1 MSSGLGRVEDR
12 SGETTGEIDLS
23 RLPGPR
29 AADDDEAA
37 ARSADDE
44 AGPRSADDE
53 AGPRPADDQA
63 APRAADGGDAWSDD
77 DPEPDAWSD
86 EPFPD
91 GPLHGDVLHRVVAAG
106 TAVLATS
113 DLHGRRDISVLSGPR
128 CFLRVLDAKRLA
140 FPDEGEESTTAVRA
154 NLAEA
159 AGLGMLLVDHD
170 GRRGLHLDGTARV
183 VPAQELRAEHP
194 DLPESPV
201 PGRSTDVWVV
211 VEVGDLYPLDGDDVP
226 RFVAGRPA
234 AVPAPER
241 GRSRGT
247 LVALGVLGVLV
258 LLLGALLILLAMSG
272 GRQEASAPSP
282 APGPAAAAAPAGQP
296 VLRGQVRQVLDPASV
311 VVDVDGRP
319 VTVAVVGLDAGT
331 VPACAAPAAL
341 AFARETL
348 DGQTVT
354 LVPDPTLPVQP
365 GPTRAYAVLGSQL
378 SYTDAAILGGHAKA
392 SGASQYRAVFD
403 REQGVAQDDGVGMWG
418 PPCVS

>member
-1 MSSGLGRVEDR
+1 MNGGLGRVEDR

-29 AADDDEAA
+29 AADDDEAGPPRGVTGEA
-37 ARSADDE
+37 PPDE
-44 AGPRSADDE
+44 AR
-53 AGPRPADDQA
+53 
-63 APRAADGGDAWSDD
+63 
-77 DPEPDAWSD
+77 PEPDPDPQDAWTD
-86 EPFPD
+86 DDAGPDDWDEEPFPD

-128 CFLRVLDAKRLA
+128 CFLRVLDATRLA

-154 NLAEA
+154 NLAEV

-183 VPAQELRAEHP
+183 VPAAELRAEHP

-201 PGRSTDVWVV
+201 PGRPTDVWVV

-226 RFVAGRPA
+226 RFGAGRPA
-234 AVPAPER
+234 AAPPPER

-247 LVALGVLGVLV
+247 LAALAVLGVLV
-258 LLLGALLILLAMSG
+258 LLLGALSIVLATSG
-272 GRQEASAPSP
+272 GQQEVGAQSP
-282 APGPAAAAAPAGQP
+282 APAPAPAADAAPTGPP
-296 VLRGQVRQVLDPASV
+296 VLRGQVRQVLDPATV

-319 VTVAVVGLDAGT
+319 VTVAVVGLDAAT
-331 VPACAAPAAL
+331 IPACATPAAL

-354 LVPDPTLPVQP
+354 LVPDPTLPP
-365 GPTRAYAVLGSQL
+365 SPSGPTRAYAVLGSQL

-392 SGASQYRAVFD
+392 SGAAQYRAVFD